1 MEKVRFSVVVPSYKT
16 DEETMKRT
24 IESVLSQKYKPF
36 EIIIVDDNGG
46 NEFTQINKKLA
57 EKYHGK
63 VKFVFYEKNMGA
75 NYARNTGIKNAKGD
89 MIAFLDADDAWN
101 EDYLERNAELAIRK
115 GAKFISNSYYIVTQS
130 GKYVFDRSDFKD
142 GDVAKAILKR
152 DFGGPTSSIVVDRDT
167 LIKAGLFDEALP
179 ARQDYDMWIR
189 CAQLVPF
196 YYINEPL
203 MSIYRDG
210 HASISSS
217 YVRNVKGTQMVLDKI
232 LLTYTLTDDE
242 RKDIL
247 FAQYSRMAMSSAHG
261 DDFKNARKY
270 TKLALKARLEK
281 KAIFMYMVYSMPFV
295 YNALRKIH
303 HKQREKSGKN

>member
-1 MEKVRFSVVVPSYKT
+1 MENIRFSVVIPSYKT
-16 DEETMKRT
+16 DEDTMTRT
-24 IESVLSQKYKPF
+24 IESVLAQNYKPY
-36 EIIIVDDNGG
+36 EVIIVDDNGG
-46 NEFTQINKKLA
+46 NEYTETNKALA
-57 EKYHGK
+57 EKYKDK
-63 VKFVFYEKNMGA
+63 VRFVFYEKNMGA
-75 NYARNTGIKNAKGD
+75 NFARNTGIKEAKGD

-101 EDYLERNAELAIRK
+101 NDYLERNAELVNHK

-130 GKYVFDRSDFKD
+130 GKYVFDRSNFKD
-142 GDVAKAILKR
+142 GDVSKAILKR
-152 DFGGPTSSIVVDRDT
+152 DMGGPTSSIVVERET

-203 MSIYRDG
+203 MSIFRDG

-232 LLTYTLTDDE
+232 LSTYNLSEDE
-242 RKDIL
+242 RKDVQ

-261 DDFKNARKY
+261 GDFKNAKKY
-270 TKLALKARLEK
+270 TKLAIKVRLEK
-281 KAIFMYMVYSMPFV
+281 KALVMYVAYSMPWL
-295 YNALRKIH
+295 YNVLRNIH